1 MEDIGDHYTSD
12 TSLPVMT
19 QLQTCLPRILPKL
32 SDDDRHIIEMCDL
45 NGLPQLDYA
54 QKYGLTLAA
63 TKA

>member
-1 MEDIGDHYTSD
+1 
-12 TSLPVMT
+12 MT